1 MKRHS
6 EEELSLEPEVDVV
19 TAKTTTHQ
27 IRLIRSTNSVRQ
39 KKALTVIC
47 TMLFHNLF
55 NFLNKLQNIPAVSY
69 TVFPPQLTKY
79 YKHTSNYGSVSVSK
93 LIHDSMIASTFKCS
107 NASVDLAEDQMN
119 K

>member
-6 EEELSLEPEVDVV
+6 EEEFSLEPEVDVV

-27 IRLIRSTNSVRQ
+27 IRLIRHKYQFSKT

-55 NFLNKLQNIPAVSY
+55 NFLNKLHNIPAVSY

-79 YKHTSNYGSVSVSK
+79 YKHTKNYGSDSVSK
-93 LIHDSMIASTFKCS
+93 LIHDSMIASK
-107 NASVDLAEDQMN
+107 LP
-119 K
+119 